1 MKCITIAFLSQR
13 FLKKRLKMIK
23 FIVLLPLLLVSCSPI
38 MKWQTEYPD
47 NFAEDYLEDLI
58 ENSTGYDF
66 DLSPFTG
73 DERQKLN

>member
-1 MKCITIAFLSQR
+1 
-13 FLKKRLKMIK
+13 
-23 FIVLLPLLLVSCSPI
+23 